1 MSCPDDDTVAQNLR
15 YESRMF
21 MQKFVTRSRIT
32 KGGLEGISLAARKT
46 SWEKYQSPYVKT
58 KNNYLCYAMN
68 NKNF

>member
-46 SWEKYQSPYVKT
+46 S
-58 KNNYLCYAMN
+58 
-68 NKNF
+68 